1 MKIHRLE
8 LAAYGH
14 FTGHCLDF
22 FSSKPG
28 LHVVYGA
35 NEAGKSTALR
45 AIRALLYGIEA
56 RTTDNFQH
64 EYKNLLIGGTLQN
77 RDGRK
82 LTFWRRKR
90 NVGDLL
96 DTERQVIDQ
105 RVLDDFLH
113 GIDESLFATLF
124 GIDHETLVSGGKA
137 ILEQQGDVGQA
148 LFSAGVGLASLHGII
163 SRLEQESADLF
174 KLSGSKPELNQA
186 IKRHAEL
193 KSAMRALCL
202 VGSEW
207 KKQQRAFEALSE
219 KLAETERIRQSVR
232 TELERLIRLQRA
244 LPHMAKRDQLRE
256 ICMALTGVANL
267 PDDFGLRV
275 QQALERNRAAAQK
288 QQEALSRHA
297 RLEQRLVG
305 SQVREDILD
314 QAESIDALHKQLG
327 MIHQARRDRPGLHAD
342 LLRMRTEAET
352 LLAQAA
358 PALSLDHRDEIKN
371 LLTRRQTILGLGNR
385 MTGLTAAADQAQG
398 SFQETATAL
407 ETVEGA
413 LLQLPEIP
421 DLGGLSTAVRLA
433 QKAGDLDSRIRKLD
447 MDALLLRQEAAADMA
462 RIGLWA
468 GEPESLADRSLPTT
482 ESIDRFVD
490 WFKEVADGQKAA
502 AAERIALQE
511 GLDRVRHDIAVIEQ
525 TGTVVTEDELFR
537 CRADRDQGWR
547 LIRRVWL
554 DGDDPREDILAYA
567 GKLGLPEAFEAGVQ
581 AADDAADHLRLA
593 AERVHQFVSKR
604 AEAHKLEDQLARV
617 ETEAARLEADQHRIE
632 AQWQKHWESLE
643 LRPRPPREMRVWME
657 QCLES
662 RRKILEARKAMAEK
676 ISVCDQRQSLL
687 DRLVSELR
695 RLNHPYPETAS
706 KTVEETA
713 PATAPE
719 TASDTGTAT
728 APDTGAEAS
737 TDSGGELAP
746 LLTFAEQHLA
756 SSKALQD
763 QSTRL
768 EAERIRLFR
777 AKTQAAS
784 NLADCKE
791 KIAAWQQRWSEALA
805 GFGLSME
812 TTPDEAATVLDALGT
827 GLAKINQADQYAR
840 RIADIDASVK
850 QFETAVQA
858 LIDSITAPELEGLPM
873 DQAVVKLQSLLKQ
886 ASSQKTILEKQ
897 LADLESL
904 DEDIRQAQNS
914 LETTEAQLAELRRMA
929 KVEDND
935 GLQDARQRFEQWL
948 STRAELDRHEETLL
962 EIAEGVALEDLEQQ
976 RIEVDPD
983 TLPGRIESLRRQ
995 ISAELEPQIRQLSE
1009 QKGEA
1014 RSELQRM
1021 DGSDAAAAKETEIQ
1035 VALAK
1040 VRRLADRYIRVRL
1053 SALLLKQEVEQYRRR
1068 NQGPILT
1075 IASRYFAALTLE
1087 SFSGLRS
1094 DVDDKGHPILVGV
1107 CVDGSMKTVAEMSFG
1122 TRDQLYLALRLATL
1136 EWRLESHEPMP
1147 LIADDILINF
1157 DDQRTEATL
1166 RALADLG
1173 RHNQVIL
1180 FTHHGWVVEKAKV
1193 LSRSDLGGDQVS
1205 DLVRIHSLEP
1215 QTT

>member
-22 FSSKPG
+22 SSSKPG

-77 RDGRK
+77 RDGRE
-82 LTFWRRKR
+82 LVFRRRKR

-96 DTERQVIDQ
+96 DTDHQVIDQ

-163 SRLEQESADLF
+163 SRLEQESAELF
-174 KLSGSKPELNQA
+174 KFSGSKPELNQA

-193 KSAMRALCL
+193 KSALRSLCL
-202 VGSEW
+202 AGSEW
-207 KKQQRAFEALSE
+207 KKQKRAFDALSE
-219 KLAETERIRQSVR
+219 QLAETERIRQSVR
-232 TELERLIRLQRA
+232 TDLERLQRLQRA

-256 ICMALTGVANL
+256 VGMALADVAHL
-267 PDDFGLRV
+267 PGDFGMRV
-275 QQALERNRAAAQK
+275 QQALEQNRGAAQK

-305 SQVREDILD
+305 SPVREDILD

-342 LLRMRTEAET
+342 LLGMRTEAEI

-358 PALSLDHRDEIKN
+358 PALSLDHRDEIKH

-385 MTGLTAAADQAQG
+385 MTGLMAAVEQAQ
-398 SFQETATAL
+398 SFLQETATAL
-407 ETVEGA
+407 ETVEIA

-421 DLGGLSTAVRLA
+421 DLDGLSTAVRLA
-433 QKAGDLDSRIRKLD
+433 QKAGDLDSRLRKLD
-447 MDALLLRQEAAADMA
+447 MDALLLRQAAAADMA
-462 RIGLWA
+462 RVGLWA

-490 WFKEVADGQKAA
+490 SFKEVADDQKAA
-502 AAERIALQE
+502 AAQRLALQE
-511 GLDRVRHDIAVIEQ
+511 DLDRVRHDIAVIEQ
-525 TGTVVTEDELFR
+525 TGTVVTEEELLR

-554 DGDDPREDILAYA
+554 DGDDPQGEILAYA
-567 GKLGLPEAFEAGVQ
+567 GNMGLPEAFEAGVQ

-604 AEAHKLEDQLARV
+604 AEARKLQDQLARA
-617 ETEAARLEADQHRIE
+617 ESEAARLEAKQCQIE
-632 AQWQKHWESLE
+632 AQWWELWE
-643 LRPRPPREMRVWME
+643 PLDLRPRPPREMRVWLE

-676 ISVCDQRQSLL
+676 VSVCDLRQGLL
-687 DRLVSELR
+687 IRLASELR
-695 RLNHPYPETAS
+695 RLNRPYPETAS
-706 KTVEETA
+706 KTAAE
-713 PATAPE
+713 TAPE
-719 TASDTGTAT
+719 TAPENASDTGTEAYT
-728 APDTGAEAS
+728 DT
-737 TDSGGELAP
+737 GGELAP

-763 QSTRL
+763 QSARL
-768 EAERIRLFR
+768 EAERTRLVR
-777 AKTQAAS
+777 AKTQADS

-791 KIAAWQQRWSEALA
+791 KVAAWQQRWSEALA

-812 TTPDEAATVLDALGT
+812 TSPDEAATVLDALGT

-904 DEDIRQAQNS
+904 DEDIRQARNS

-948 STRAELDRHEETLL
+948 STRTELDRHEETLL

-976 RIEVDPD
+976 RTEVDPD

-995 ISAELEPQIRQLSE
+995 ISTELEPRIRQLSE

-1021 DGSDAAAAKETEIQ
+1021 DGGDAAAAKETEIQ
-1035 VALAK
+1035 IALAR

-1053 SALLLKQEVEQYRRR
+1053 SALLLKQEVEQYRRK

-1075 IASRYFAALTLE
+1075 IASRYFAALTLN

-1094 DVDDKGHPILVGV
+1094 DVDDKGSPVLVGV
-1107 CVDGSMKTVAEMSFG
+1107 CADGSMKTVAEMSFG

-1180 FTHHGWVVEKAKV
+1180 FTHHGWVVEKAKT
-1193 LSRSDLGGDQVS
+1193 LSRSDLGDDQAS
-1205 DLVRIHSLEP
+1205 DLVRIHSLEA
-1215 QTT
+1215 QTG